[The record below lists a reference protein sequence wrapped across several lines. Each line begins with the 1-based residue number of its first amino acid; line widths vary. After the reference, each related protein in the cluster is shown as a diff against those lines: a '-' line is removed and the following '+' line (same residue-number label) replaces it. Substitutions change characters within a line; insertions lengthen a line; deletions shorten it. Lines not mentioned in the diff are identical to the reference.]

1 MLAAAGVGVA
11 VASSS
16 AELPSYVS
24 CAGLQGT
31 MVGGLKSVTG
41 HPQSAHVG
49 DPLYGLGS
57 LYSGAA
63 SQYSNGDL
71 PPLQLGRFEA
81 RHLDASTSQSS
92 QLRRDGI
99 RADGSEHLPLWQRR
113 ASNAVPPPT
122 PTWLAVPPHHA
133 RFGFDASWCDGI
145 ETGGCSDADS
155 LKVEYERRLGRLNE
169 RLRRSEAQH
178 IPPASGCVFAWHGMR
193 LHIGVV
199 FGNRSLAFIGIHAAA
214 SHPPIQPIQPHF
226 TSFLTPPP
234 PLPPPPR
241 NTPAQTH
248 THTHTH
254 TATQHSL
261 AHSFLRAHLSSSLTH
276 IRSLQS
282 AGRCGTC

>member
-1 MLAAAGVGVA
+1 
-11 VASSS
+11 
-16 AELPSYVS
+16 
-24 CAGLQGT
+24 

-41 HPQSAHVG
+41 HPQPAHVG

-81 RHLDASTSQSS
+81 RHLDVSTSQPSR
-92 QLRRDGI
+92 LRRDGI
-99 RADGSEHLPLWQRR
+99 RADGAEHLPLWQRR
-113 ASNAVPPPT
+113 ASDAVPPPT

-133 RFGFDASWCDGI
+133 RFDFGASKCDGI

-178 IPPASGCVFAWHGMR
+178 IPPPLAVCLRGMACGCTLASYSVWLSSVYTQ
-193 LHIGVV
+193 LHPTHP
-199 FGNRSLAFIGIHAAA
+199 FSPSSPTSLPYAATA
-214 SHPPIQPIQPHF
+214 A
-226 TSFLTPPP
+226 
-234 PLPPPPR
+234 
-241 NTPAQTH
+241 PAAVAATATKHTRTH

-254 TATQHSL
+254 THAQHSL
-261 AHSFLRAHLSSSLTH
+261 THSFLRAHLSSSLTH